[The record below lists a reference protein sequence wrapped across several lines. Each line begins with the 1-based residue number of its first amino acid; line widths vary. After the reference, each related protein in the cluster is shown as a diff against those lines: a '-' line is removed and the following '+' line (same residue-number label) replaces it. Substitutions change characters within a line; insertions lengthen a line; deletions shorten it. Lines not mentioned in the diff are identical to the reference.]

1 MININQVYKSVL
13 VVLQQEKRGVLTPV
27 EFNKVATQAQQ
38 EIFIE
43 YFDELNQLLR
53 QPQTSLAYAD
63 RYALLDEKIQIFKRI
78 ESLSTQY
85 GNLIPS
91 LGTNLSSTAPTLAL
105 AEYDSA
111 SPGVTVVST
120 GGGTGLKVKMAVT
133 LGSGITTLFISDPG
147 TGYSAS
153 DTITFASGTFGGG
166 VSAVC
171 TLTLADINSGPR
183 VKPTVSVQEL
193 GSVIYFAT
201 SAAEGREAQRIQQY
215 ELYTTNQSPLTKPTE
230 MYPVYIYEDNVIQI
244 FPETIPISPN
254 NVQLNFLKYPEDVR
268 WGFTIDTELGN
279 YIYNPQSSVNFEL
292 HQSDEPLLVDK
303 ILGYAGVMTRD
314 QLALQ
319 LAAGKEQQ
327 IDVDGQK

>member
-13 VVLQQEKRGVLTPV
+13 VVLQQQKRGVLTPV

-63 RYALLDEKIQIFKRI
+63 RYALLDEKIQIFKRT

-85 GNLIPS
+85 GDLITS
-91 LGTNLSSTAPTLAL
+91 LGTNLDSTAPTLAL
-105 AEYDSA
+105 AEYDNIST
-111 SPGVTVVST
+111 GVTVT
-120 GGGTGLKVKMAVT
+120 TAGGTGLKVKMAVT

-153 DTITFASGTFGGG
+153 DTITFASATFGGG
-166 VSAVC
+166 VNAVC
-171 TLTLADINSGPR
+171 TLTSSNIKSGPQ

-193 GSVIYFAT
+193 GDVVYFN
-201 SAAEGREAQRIQQY
+201 SANPEGREVQRIQKH
-215 ELYTTNQSPLTKPTE
+215 EIYTTNQSPLTKPTIK
-230 MYPVYIYEDNVIQI
+230 YPVYTYEDNVIEL
-244 FPETIPISPN
+244 FPNPLPISPN
-254 NVQLNFLKYPEDVR
+254 DIELNFLKYPSDVK

-303 ILGYAGVMTRD
+303 ILGYAGVMTQD

-327 IDVDGQK
+327 IDIDGQK